1 MLARYLRPEMEK
13 IWSEENFF
21 SLCLKVEI
29 LVAEAMCEKGIVPAN
44 ALADIKA
51 KARFSTDRIAEIEK
65 TTHHQ
70 FISFLSCVTE
80 NIGDSG
86 RYLHLGLTSS
96 DVLDTAFALQL
107 RQSADIVLDDTKQLC
122 DTLKNMAL
130 QYKNTPIIGRTH
142 GMHAEPTTFG
152 LVLLGFYQEWQ
163 RNLSRLKAAREE
175 ISVTA
180 ISGAVGN
187 FANVDLDVEEY
198 VASHLD
204 LRAEPVS
211 TQVIPRDR
219 FAAFFVVSALL
230 ASSMER
236 LATEIRHL
244 QRTELAEAKES
255 FAKGQKGSS
264 AMPHKSNPILS
275 ENLCGLAR
283 VIRAAV
289 IPAMENVV
297 LWHERDMSHS
307 SAERFIAPD
316 TTATLDFALVR
327 LNSILCGLEVNT
339 DKMLADINLQNGLVF
354 SQRVLLVLVD
364 KGMLRDIAYRYVQAA
379 AMRVWHGECSF
390 RTALEETR
398 QIAEVLT
405 PADFDALFDLKYY
418 MKNIDNIFKRAL
430 GL

>member
-1 MLARYLRPEMEK
+1 MLSRYLRSEMKK
-13 IWSEENFF
+13 IWSEDNFF
-21 SLCLKVEI
+21 SLCLRIEI
-29 LVAEAMCEKGIVPAN
+29 LAAEAMAKKGLVPKN
-44 ALADIKA
+44 ALDDIKSKA
-51 KARFSTDRIAEIEK
+51 KFDTDRIAEIEQ

-70 FISFLSCVTE
+70 FISFLSCVME

-86 RYLHLGLTSS
+86 RFLHLGLTSS

-107 RQSADIVLDDTKQLC
+107 RQSADVLLNDVDALC
-122 DTLKNMAL
+122 KTLKDMAL
-130 QYKNTPIIGRTH
+130 RYKNTLIIGRTH

-152 LVLLGFYQEWQ
+152 LILLGFYEEWM
-163 RNLSRLKAAREE
+163 RNFARLKIAKEE
-175 ISVTA
+175 ISVA
-180 ISGAVGN
+180 AVSGAVGN

-198 VASHLD
+198 IATHLN
-204 LRAEPVS
+204 LQAEKVS

-219 FAAFFVVSALL
+219 FAAFFATLAVM

-244 QRTELAEAKES
+244 QRTEVAEAKES

-283 VIRAAV
+283 VIRSAA

-316 TTATLDFALVR
+316 STATLDFALVR
-327 LNSILCGLEVNT
+327 LNGILQGLEVNA
-339 DKMLADINLQNGLVF
+339 DKMLADVNLQNGLVF
-354 SQRVLLVLVD
+354 SQRVLLALVD
-364 KGMLRDIAYRYVQAA
+364 KGMERDVAYRYVQTA

-390 RTALEETR
+390 RQALEDTK

-405 PADFDALFDLKYY
+405 PADLDGLFDFAYY
-418 MKNIDNIFKRAL
+418 TKNIDGIFKRTL
-430 GL
+430 G

>member
-1 MLARYLRPEMEK
+1 MLSRYLRPEMEK
-13 IWSEENFF
+13 VWSEENFF
-21 SLCLKVEI
+21 ALCLKIEV
-29 LVAEAMCEKGIVPAN
+29 LAAQAMTEKGIVPKK
-44 ALADIKA
+44 ALTEIKE
-51 KARFSTDRIAEIEK
+51 KAWFSVSRIAEIEQ

-70 FISFLSCVTE
+70 FISFLSNVME
-80 NIGDSG
+80 NVGEAG
-86 RYLHLGLTSS
+86 RFLHLGLTSS
-96 DVLDTAFALQL
+96 DVLDTAFTMQL
-107 RQSADIVLDDTKQLC
+107 CQSADILQRDMENIC
-122 DTLKNMAL
+122 MILKDMAIR
-130 QYKNTPIIGRTH
+130 YKNTVMIGRTH

-163 RNLSRLKAAREE
+163 RNLARIKAAKEE
-175 ISVTA
+175 VSVAA

-198 VASHLD
+198 VAANLG
-204 LRAEPVS
+204 LKVEPVS

-219 FAAFFVVSALL
+219 FAAFFAALGVA

-244 QRTELAEAKES
+244 QRTEVAEAKES

-283 VIRAAV
+283 IIRAAV

-316 TTATLDFALVR
+316 ATATLDFALTR
-327 LNSILCGLEVNT
+327 LAGVLQGLEVNA

-354 SQRVLLVLVD
+354 SQRVLLALVE
-364 KGMLRDIAYRYVQAA
+364 KGMIRDEAYRYVQAA

-390 RTALEETR
+390 RTALEDTKE
-398 QIAEVLT
+398 IAEALT
-405 PADFDALFDLKYY
+405 SADLDALFDLGYY
-418 MKNIDNIFKRAL
+418 TKNIENIFQRAL
-430 GL
+430 G

>member
-1 MLARYLRPEMEK
+1 MLSRYLRAEMEK

-21 SLCLKVEI
+21 SLCLQVEI
-29 LVAEAMCEKGIVPAN
+29 LAAEAMANKGIIPLD
-44 ALADIKA
+44 ALKDIKA
-51 KARFSTDRIAEIEK
+51 KAKFDINRIAEIEN

-70 FISFLSCVTE
+70 FISFLSCVME
-80 NIGDSG
+80 NVGDSG
-86 RYLHLGLTSS
+86 RFLHLGLTSS

-107 RQSADIVLDDTKQLC
+107 RQSADVLLTDTENLC
-122 DTLKNMAL
+122 RTLKDMALRHKDTLM
-130 QYKNTPIIGRTH
+130 IGRTH

-152 LVLLGFYQEWQ
+152 LILLGFYEEWQ
-163 RNLSRLKAAREE
+163 RNLTRLKIAKEE
-175 ISVTA
+175 ISVA
-180 ISGAVGN
+180 AVSGAVGN

-198 VASHLD
+198 VASHLG
-204 LRAEPVS
+204 LKAESVS

-219 FAAFFVVSALL
+219 FAAFFCVLSLM

-244 QRTELAEAKES
+244 QRTEVAEAKEN
-255 FAKGQKGSS
+255 FTKGQKGSS

-283 VIRAAV
+283 IIRAAV

-316 TTATLDFALVR
+316 ATATLDFALVR
-327 LNSILCGLEVNT
+327 LNGILQGLEVNT
-339 DKMLADINLQNGLVF
+339 DKMLADIDLQKGLVF
-354 SQRVLLVLVD
+354 SQRVLLALVD
-364 KGMLRDIAYRYVQAA
+364 RGLGRDVAYRYVQAA

-390 RTALEETR
+390 RSALEDTK
-398 QIAEVLT
+398 QITEVLT
-405 PADFDALFDLKYY
+405 PADFDDLFDLKYY
-418 MKNIDNIFKRAL
+418 TKNIDRIFERAL
-430 GL
+430 A